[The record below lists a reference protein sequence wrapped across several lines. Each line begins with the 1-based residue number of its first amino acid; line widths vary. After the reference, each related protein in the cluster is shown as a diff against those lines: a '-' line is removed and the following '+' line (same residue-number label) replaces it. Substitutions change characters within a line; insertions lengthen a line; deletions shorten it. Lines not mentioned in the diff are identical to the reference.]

1 MSIGRKIVFVVALMV
16 FIASLGAIANYYI
29 TGWRAEKALTDLEQ
43 LKNGEK
49 DLKTDKGIV
58 DAKYVKLYK
67 KNKDI
72 IGWIKI
78 KGTRINYPVMQTV
91 NTPQYYLRRN
101 FERKYSIS
109 GTPFLD
115 EQSDIFTPSSNWL
128 IYGHNMKD
136 GTMFHD
142 LLDYADKDFYDD
154 HKTINFD
161 TIYKG
166 GQGEYQVIAA
176 FYSQIYTKEENVFK
190 YYEHASITNEEAFN
204 TFVQGIKGLTLYDT
218 GVNVEYGDQLITLST
233 CSYHVPDKLGRFA
246 VVAKRIK

>member
-1 MSIGRKIVFVVALMV
+1 MV
-16 FIASLGAIANYYI
+16 FIGSLGAIANYYI

-43 LKNGEK
+43 LKVGDK

-72 IGWIKI
+72 IGWIKVRD
-78 KGTRINYPVMQTV
+78 THMNYPVMQTV
-91 NTPQYYLRRN
+91 NTPQFYLRRN
-101 FERKYSIS
+101 FDKEDSIS

-115 EQSDIFTPSSNWL
+115 AQSDLFTPSSNWL

-142 LLDYADKDFYDD
+142 LLEYEDPAFYES
-154 HKTINFD
+154 HKIINFD

-166 GQGEYQVIAA
+166 GQGKYQVIAA
-176 FYSQIYTKEENVFK
+176 FRSQIYQKNENVFK
-190 YYEHASITNEEAFN
+190 YYEYASITNEEAFN
-204 TFVQGIKGLTLYDT
+204 MYMQGIKSLALYDT
-218 GVNVEYGDQLITLST
+218 GVDAVYGDQLITLST

-246 VVAKRIK
+246 VIAKKIK